1 MSTNWFI
8 GVNVAGLSS
17 SAQVLSTP
25 SSAGPTSLT
34 NISWVNFEAGSSGLD
49 AVDLVDDVVVCT
61 GDGAGNGVGV
71 PCEGAGVCTGIVRVK
86 AKSTINPLA
95 TLSEPRLHS
104 SQGSANRGQFSPNF
118 YISQVFT
125 SCVGDHGGLGHV
137 VQGPRVLKQ
146 QCFNKN

>member
-49 AVDLVDDVVVCT
+49 AVDLVDDVVVST
-61 GDGAGNGVGV
+61 RDGVGHT
-71 PCEGAGVCTGIVRVK
+71 CEGAGV
-86 AKSTINPLA
+86 
-95 TLSEPRLHS
+95 
-104 SQGSANRGQFSPNF
+104 
-118 YISQVFT
+118 
-125 SCVGDHGGLGHV
+125 
-137 VQGPRVLKQ
+137 
-146 QCFNKN
+146 